1 MIAPKENKQQ
11 QSVAG
16 VVFKDNYSQV
26 LLIKR
31 KDVPV
36 WVLPGGGS
44 EKGESLAQST
54 QRELQEETGYIV
66 KIKRKVGEFHPKN
79 RLTKL
84 THIYECD
91 IIGGHPK
98 ESDESSEIAF
108 FSIHDLPKLMPPP
121 YQEWIQAALL
131 HEKKPLIKKTET
143 VTYKTLFEK
152 TLRHPNLVF
161 RYFYLKWKIKIIKK
175 QIH

>member
-1 MIAPKENKQQ
+1 MIKPKEKKPK

-16 VVFKDNYSQV
+16 IIFKDDYAQV

-44 EKGESLAQST
+44 ENGESLAQST
-54 QRELQEETGYIV
+54 LREVQEETGYIV

-84 THIYECD
+84 THLYECE

-98 ESDESSEIAF
+98 ENDEASDIAF
-108 FSIHDLPKLMPPP
+108 FSINQLPKLMPPP
-121 YQEWIQAALL
+121 YMEWIQAGLL
-131 HEKKPLIKKTET
+131 LEKKPLIKKTQS
-143 VTYKTLFEK
+143 VTYKALAQK
-152 TLRHPNLVF
+152 TILHPGLVLK
-161 RYFYLKWKIKIIKK
+161 YFYLKWKMKFLRS
-175 QIH
+175 

>member
-1 MIAPKENKQQ
+1 MIAPREIKQQ

-16 VVFKDNYSQV
+16 IVFKDNYTQI

-31 KDVPV
+31 RDVPV

-44 EKGESLAQST
+44 EEGESLAQST
-54 QRELQEETGYIV
+54 QRELQEETGFIV

-84 THIYECD
+84 THLYECD
-91 IIGGHPK
+91 IIGGQPK
-98 ESDESSEIAF
+98 ENDETSEIAF
-108 FSIHDLPKLMPPP
+108 FPINQLPKLMPPP

-131 HEKKPLIKKTET
+131 LEKKPIIKKTES
-143 VTYKTLFEK
+143 VTYRALAEK
-152 TLRHPNLVF
+152 TLRHPCLVVK
-161 RYFYLKWKIKIIKK
+161 YFYLKWKMKFINK
-175 QIH
+175 